1 MNDALALACELIQR
15 DSVTPNDNGCQQLI
29 GKRLEAAGFRVEH
42 LPCNGVDNLWAVAGD
57 NGPLLCLAGHT
68 DVVPPGPES
77 AWDSPPFTGTVEDG
91 WLLGRGAADMK
102 AGVAA
107 LVCAAERFRKAH
119 PDHPGRLAVL
129 LTSDEEGPAVDGTR
143 HVVDWLAEQ
152 GEQIDYCILGEPS
165 SNERLGDT
173 VKNGRRGSLNAR
185 ITVRGSQGHVAYPQ
199 AADNAL
205 HKLLP
210 LLDELVTHHWDDG
223 DAEFQPTSFQVSNL
237 NAGTGAENVIP
248 GTAEAAFNLR
258 FNPQQTPEGLQQYI
272 ESRCQA
278 LGLDCHIDWHVS
290 GRPFVTREGK
300 LIDAAV
306 SAVEAHFGHQPQLST
321 GGGTSDGRYI
331 APAGAQVIEFGPINA
346 TIHKANERIRAD
358 HVNQISRCYETMI
371 ERTLLD

>member
-15 DSVTPNDNGCQQLI
+15 DSITPDDKGCQQLI
-29 GKRLEAAGFRVEH
+29 GKRLEAAGFCIES
-42 LPCNGVDNLWAVAGD
+42 LPCNGVDNLWAIAGD

-77 AWDSPPFTGTVEDG
+77 AWNSPPFAGTVEDG

-107 LVCAAERFRKAH
+107 LVCAAERFRQKH
-119 PDHPGRLAVL
+119 PDHSGRLAVL

-143 HVVDWLAEQ
+143 HVVDWLSEQ
-152 GEQIDYCILGEPS
+152 GTQIDYCILGEPS

-185 ITVRGSQGHVAYPQ
+185 ITVHGSQGHVAYPHM
-199 AADNAL
+199 ADNAL
-205 HKLLP
+205 HNLLP
-210 LLDELVTHHWDDG
+210 LLNELVAHHWDDG
-223 DAEFQPTSFQVSNL
+223 DAEFQPTSFQISNL

-248 GTAEAAFNLR
+248 GSAEAAFNLR

-278 LGLDCHIDWHVS
+278 LGLDYHIDWHVS

-306 SAVEAHFGHQPQLST
+306 AAVEEHFGHKPQLST

-331 APAGAQVIEFGPINA
+331 APTGAQVIEFGPINT

-358 HVNQISRCYETMI
+358 HVGQVSRCFETMI
-371 ERTLLD
+371 ERVLLG

>member
-68 DVVPPGPES
+68 DGGPPGPES

-165 SNERLGDT
+165 SNETLGDT

-258 FNPQQTPEGLQQYI
+258 FNPRQTPEGLQQYI

-321 GGGTSDGRYI
+321 GGGTS
-331 APAGAQVIEFGPINA
+331 
-346 TIHKANERIRAD
+346 
-358 HVNQISRCYETMI
+358 
-371 ERTLLD
+371 